1 MTNTKVGVWYNGC
14 VEVKKENLMPYQIA
28 QRLRQAANRCTRTNA
43 DVALLCE
50 HALTAAS
57 WLEEEAEDMAKLA
70 GSVTHN
76 ELIGRITP
84 GCVIHETHNYS
95 IRCKHPTP
103 FYATARLQ
111 TD

>member
-1 MTNTKVGVWYNGC
+1 VNMTNAKVSSWHNGGA
-14 VEVKKENLMPYQIA
+14 EVKKENLMQYQIA

-57 WLEEEAEDMAKLA
+57 LLEKEAEDMAKLA

-84 GCVIHETHNYS
+84 GCIIHETHN
-95 IRCKHPTP
+95 
-103 FYATARLQ
+103 A
-111 TD
+111 